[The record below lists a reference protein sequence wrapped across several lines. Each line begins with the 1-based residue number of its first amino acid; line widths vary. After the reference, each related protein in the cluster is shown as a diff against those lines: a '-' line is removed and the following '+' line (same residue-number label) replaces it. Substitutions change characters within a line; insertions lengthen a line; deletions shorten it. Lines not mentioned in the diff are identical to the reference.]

1 MAEEN
6 EQNSAEGQD
15 NEAEGEAGG
24 GKKSKKKLIIII
36 LAIVILGA
44 VAFFM
49 LGGKKGGDAKEPNQ
63 EEIDLAK
70 EEEEEEEEKTYYY
83 KMDEFLV
90 NLNSPGNSTKFV
102 RTTISIVLDSK
113 DAKDAL
119 EKQMPVVR
127 DSFLVYLKELRPSDL
142 KGSSGIYNL
151 KDELLLRVNKL
162 IEPDEATD
170 ILFEEIVVQGQ

>member
-1 MAEEN
+1 
-6 EQNSAEGQD
+6 
-15 NEAEGEAGG
+15 
-24 GKKSKKKLIIII
+24 
-36 LAIVILGA
+36 
-44 VAFFM
+44 M

-70 EEEEEEEEKTYYY
+70 EEEEKTHYY

-119 EKQMPVVR
+119 EKQIPVVR
-127 DSFLVYLKELRPSDL
+127 DSFLVYLRELRPSDL

>member
-70 EEEEEEEEKTYYY
+70 EEEEKTYYY
-83 KMDEFLV
+83 KMEEFLV

-119 EKQMPVVR
+119 EKQIPVVR
-127 DSFLVYLKELRPSDL
+127 DSFLVYLRELRPSDL

>member
-70 EEEEEEEEKTYYY
+70 EEEEKTYYY

-119 EKQMPVVR
+119 EKQIPVVR
-127 DSFLVYLKELRPSDL
+127 DSFLVYLRELRPSDL

>member
-6 EQNSAEGQD
+6 EQNSADGQD
-15 NEAEGEAGG
+15 NEAGG

-49 LGGKKGGDAKEPNQ
+49 LGGKKGSSAKKTNQ

-70 EEEEEEEEKTYYY
+70 EEEEKTYYY
-83 KMDEFLV
+83 KMEEFLV
-90 NLNSPGNSTKFV
+90 NLNSPSNSTKFV

-119 EKQMPVVR
+119 EKQIPVVR
-127 DSFLVYLKELRPSDL
+127 DSFLVYLRELRPSDL
-142 KGSSGIYNL
+142 KGSSGIYSL

-162 IEPDEATD
+162 IEPDKATD
-170 ILFEEIVVQGQ
+170 VLFEEIVVQGQ